1 MVEEQRVFSV
11 AVAHFRTGSQICAP
25 LCRLAHELAGLSG
38 WRRYGIAFLLG
49 VSAAAALPPV
59 DLSPLLVLAFPGA
72 LWLDEGSSC
81 SGASFG
87 LGYAFGFGFFAAGLY
102 WISGALFVDIA
113 TFWWLIPIAALGLPA
128 ALSLYVG
135 VVFLI
140 TNIASKHLRLS
151 KTARVF
157 GFAITWTSAEW
168 IRGHAFTGL
177 PWNLIGSTWS
187 GGFPGAIAILQCVAW
202 IGIYGLSFITV
213 LAVSLPALLG
223 GSSLVPISARRRWAP
238 AIAAVLLV
246 LIPGFWGALKL
257 QMSPITNTNVWLRVV
272 QPSIPQTMKWEPGA
286 AESNLRKLLNLSGA
300 PSPHPLAA
308 IVWPEAAT
316 PFLLERDA
324 TVRRKIA
331 AIVPDKAYL
340 ITGALRGSPS
350 LGPVVQMWNSIE
362 VLNVD
367 GEIVARYDK
376 AHLVP
381 FGEFVPMRNFLP
393 IKKITA
399 GSIDLSAGP
408 GPRTITV
415 PGLPPFAGAVCYE
428 AIFPG
433 AIVNQQER
441 PEWILNLTNDAWY
454 GRSSGPF
461 QHLASARTRT
471 IEEGLPMV
479 RVANNGISAVIDA
492 AGRVRARI
500 SLDTIGYA
508 DFALPGPG
516 EPTFYSR
523 AGDWSLVALL
533 LLGSVPVITAS
544 LRDVKRFRRDCG
556 Q

>member
-1 MVEEQRVFSV
+1 VFSV
-11 AVAHFRTGSQICAP
+11 PIARFRPRSQIYEP
-25 LCRLAHELAGLSG
+25 LCRLANELTGLSG

-49 VSAAAALPPV
+49 ITAAAALPPV
-59 DLSPLLVLAFPGA
+59 DLSPLLIVAFPGI

-81 SGASFG
+81 SSASFG
-87 LGYAFGFGFFAAGLY
+87 LGYAFGFGFFVAGLY

-113 TFWWLIPIAALGLPA
+113 TFWWLVPIAVFGIPA
-128 ALSLYVG
+128 VLSLYAG
-135 VVFLI
+135 IVFLI
-140 TNIASKHLRLS
+140 TNIASKYLRLS
-151 KTARVF
+151 KTARIF
-157 GFAITWTSAEW
+157 GFAIAWTSAEW

-187 GGFPGAIAILQCVAW
+187 GGFPGAIAVLQCVAW
-202 IGIYGLSFITV
+202 TGIYGLSFITV
-213 LAVSLPALLG
+213 LAVSLLALVG
-223 GSSLVPISARRRWAP
+223 VSSRVPISARQRWAP
-238 AIAAVLLV
+238 AILAVLLV
-246 LIPGFWGALKL
+246 LIPGSWGALRL
-257 QMSPITNTNVWLRVV
+257 QMFPIADTKIWLRVV

-286 AESNLRKLLNLSGA
+286 AERNLRRLLSLSGA
-300 PSPHPLAA
+300 PSAHSLTA

-331 AIVPDKAYL
+331 AIVPDKGYL
-340 ITGALRGSPS
+340 ITGALRGSPT

-362 VLNVD
+362 VLNVAGD
-367 GEIVARYDK
+367 IVARYDK

-381 FGEFVPMRNFLP
+381 FGEYVPMRNFLSL
-393 IKKITA
+393 KKITA

-408 GPRTITV
+408 GPHTITLA
-415 PGLPPFAGAVCYE
+415 GLPPFAGAVCYE

-441 PEWILNLTNDAWY
+441 PDWILNLTNDAWY

-492 AGRVRARI
+492 AGRVRGRI
-500 SLDTIGYA
+500 NLDTIGYA
-508 DFALPGPG
+508 DFALPAPG
-516 EPTFYSR
+516 GPTFYSR
-523 AGDWSLVALL
+523 AGDWSLVVLL
-533 LLGSVPVITAS
+533 LLGSVPVIAAS
-544 LRDVKRFRRDCG
+544 LRAVERFQRGCE

>member
-1 MVEEQRVFSV
+1 
-11 AVAHFRTGSQICAP
+11 
-25 LCRLAHELAGLSG
+25 
-38 WRRYGIAFLLG
+38 
-49 VSAAAALPPV
+49 
-59 DLSPLLVLAFPGA
+59 
-72 LWLDEGSSC
+72 
-81 SGASFG
+81 
-87 LGYAFGFGFFAAGLY
+87 
-102 WISGALFVDIA
+102 
-113 TFWWLIPIAALGLPA
+113 
-128 ALSLYVG
+128 
-135 VVFLI
+135 
-140 TNIASKHLRLS
+140 
-151 KTARVF
+151 
-157 GFAITWTSAEW
+157 
-168 IRGHAFTGL
+168 
-177 PWNLIGSTWS
+177 
-187 GGFPGAIAILQCVAW
+187 
-202 IGIYGLSFITV
+202 
-213 LAVSLPALLG
+213 
-223 GSSLVPISARRRWAP
+223 
-238 AIAAVLLV
+238 
-246 LIPGFWGALKL
+246 
-257 QMSPITNTNVWLRVV
+257 
-272 QPSIPQTMKWEPGA
+272 
-286 AESNLRKLLNLSGA
+286 
-300 PSPHPLAA
+300 
-308 IVWPEAAT
+308 
-316 PFLLERDA
+316 
-324 TVRRKIA
+324 
-331 AIVPDKAYL
+331 
-340 ITGALRGSPS
+340 
-350 LGPVVQMWNSIE
+350 MWNSIE

-381 FGEFVPMRNFLP
+381 FGEFVPMRDILP

-516 EPTFYSR
+516 EPTFYSC